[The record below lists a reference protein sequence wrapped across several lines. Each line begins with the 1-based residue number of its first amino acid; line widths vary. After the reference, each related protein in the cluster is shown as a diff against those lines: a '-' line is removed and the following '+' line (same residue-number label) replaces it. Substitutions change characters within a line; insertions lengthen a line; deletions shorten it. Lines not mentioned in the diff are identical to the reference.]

1 MKQWSR
7 LAADILAFVMIW
19 SLCSISAL
27 AAGTPQAE
35 KAARANEL
43 LAACLKEHPEYVSA
57 ICFDL
62 DGNGVN
68 EMLAAETENM
78 PTRATLYALSNDGK
92 RLLNW
97 FKTAIK
103 EKRQ

>member
-27 AAGTPQAE
+27 AADTPRTE
-35 KAARANEL
+35 KATRANEL

-68 EMLAAETENM
+68 EIVEGWMLCLVHDWVPFAALFPGAN
-78 PTRATLYALSNDGK
+78 
-92 RLLNW
+92 
-97 FKTAIK
+97 
-103 EKRQ
+103 